1 MELADILFDNL
12 ATVARR
18 LWEGEVTAV
27 QLTELALERIA
38 AQNSRLNALSEV
50 LTDTARREAARV
62 DQRRRAGRPL
72 GVLAGVPVVA
82 KEIID
87 TTPAVCSAGLPYLAD
102 YRPARDAPVVRRLRR
117 AGAVIVG
124 VSVSDPGAFGV
135 RTAAVT
141 HPQAS
146 ELTVGGSSGG
156 SGAALAAGLCF
167 AALGTDTGG
176 SIRIPSACCVTSG
189 LKPTRGRVSTEGVRP
204 LVWSLDHVGP
214 MTRRVSE
221 LAAVEAVFDPR
232 FARTRTA
239 EASGR
244 VVVGHDPAYYADAEP
259 AVKQGMDAAL
269 DACRSLAVEVREV
282 SLPRPDDVIDMHAV
296 IFCAE
301 SAAYYLARFA
311 DRRNEFP
318 ETQRTLIDL
327 AETHTGYQHVQAMR
341 ARAEITRRV
350 DGLFDEVSY
359 LLSPTLPVLAPR
371 RDAPAIMV
379 AGRELDF
386 TLALVRYTCLFDHTG
401 HPVVAMPAS
410 VVGTGVGTGIQI
422 IGPRNRDADVIAFAE
437 RIERSLGLDIDYSVS
452 A

>member
-1 MELADILFDNL
+1 MELADILFEGL
-12 ATVARR
+12 GTVARHLR
-18 LWEGEVTAV
+18 EGEVTAA
-27 QLTELALERIA
+27 QLTELALERIE
-38 AQNSRLNALSEV
+38 AQNSRLNALSNV
-50 LTDTARREAARV
+50 LTDTARYEAARI
-62 DQRRRAGRPL
+62 DRQRRDGKPL
-72 GVLAGVPVVA
+72 GALAGIPVVT

-87 TTPAVCSAGLPYLAD
+87 TTPAVCSAGLPYLTD

-146 ELTVGGSSGG
+146 DLTVGGSSGG
-156 SGAALAAGLCF
+156 SGAALASGLCF

-189 LKPTRGRVSTEGVRP
+189 LKPTHGRVSTEGVRP

-214 MTRRVSE
+214 MTRGVSE
-221 LAAVEAVFDPR
+221 LAAVEAVLDPR
-232 FARTRTA
+232 YARTRTA
-239 EASGR
+239 GVSGD
-244 VVVGHDPAYYADAEP
+244 VVVGHDPAYYADVEP
-259 AVKQGMDAAL
+259 MVKQGMDTAL
-269 DACRSLAVEVREV
+269 DACLSMAVEVREV
-282 SLPRPDDVIDMHAV
+282 SLPRPDDVIDMHTI

-301 SAAYYLARFA
+301 SAAYYLAGFA

-318 ETQRTLIDL
+318 ETQRMLIDL

-341 ARAEITRRV
+341 ARTEITRRV
-350 DGLFDEVSY
+350 DGLFDQVSY
-359 LLSPTLPVLAPR
+359 LLSPTLPVLTPR
-371 RDAPAIMV
+371 RDAPAITV
-379 AGRELDF
+379 GGRELDF
-386 TLALVRYTCLFDHTG
+386 TLALIRYTCLFNHTG

-410 VVGTGVGTGIQI
+410 VVRAGVGPGIQI
-422 IGPRNRDADVIAFAE
+422 IGPRNRDADVVAFAE

-452 A
+452 P